1 MNKNFLRKVLSLFF
15 VLIAFL
21 LQISTVSA
29 QQENKI
35 TGTILDSK
43 TKEPIVG
50 AVVVV
55 KGTSQGTA
63 TNEKGS
69 FSIQVKKLPALL
81 VVSSI
86 GYENQRINAYGSEP
100 VNLLLKENVR
110 RLDEVVITGYSTQE
124 RKSISGSITTLNAAE
139 TIKNLPTAGINQL
152 LQGKATGVQVLS
164 NSGTPGGGITFRV
177 RGSNSINAANEPLYI
192 VDGVFISS
200 NDPIKTGLGNQAAS
214 NPLSDLNPS
223 DIENLVILKDANAT
237 AIYGSLGANGVIII
251 TTKRGKL
258 NTKAKIDLNISHGW
272 STALKKFK
280 VTTGPETATLANESV
295 RNTAIDKGLDPS
307 TVTLPFADPASQP
320 TYDRISGLF
329 RTAATSNYEISAQ
342 GGTAKSNYY
351 VGFGYLKQ
359 ESVVKPSDFERY
371 SGRINYDNYLTDKLK
386 IGTSINFTRTWRN
399 VSSNDNNPKGV
410 INSAIFVRSYLP
422 IFNADGSYARYGSF
436 DNHLALIDHL
446 DNNAVGWR
454 TIANAYAEYSILP
467 DLKLKSNWSVDNND
481 VSENNYTSTLVASG
495 ISTNGAANAYNTKN
509 IVYTNEQVL
518 TYIKSFGTNNRHYI
532 NALIGN
538 TLNVVQEK
546 SVSASGTGFAT
557 NDLKDISVAA
567 TRSGSS
573 SRAQSKLVSFFGKG
587 SYTFNK
593 KYTVDGSLRADAS
606 SKFGKNSRWGYF
618 PSGGITWHASQ
629 EDFIKKMGIFD
640 ELKFRGS
647 LGLSGNQNGIGS
659 YAALGLWSAG
669 YNYLENAGTAP
680 SRLANPDL
688 TWETTRQTD
697 IGVEFAIL
705 NNRLN
710 FDIDYYN
717 KYTYD
722 LLLNVPVP
730 YRSGFS
736 TYLQNYGSVSNKGFE
751 FAVQSVNVKNDNFN
765 WTTDF
770 NISFNKNRI
779 EKLASDIALGASG
792 RNISILRQG
801 YAVNSFQLYKQLYV
815 DPQTGNAVYE
825 DVNKDSKITSAD
837 RQIVGNALP
846 NFTGGF
852 TNEISYK
859 NFSLNVFFYFQQ
871 GNKIMNMNNF
881 FMVHGGTQNNI
892 GFVPRQLERWQKP
905 GDITDIPRL
914 TTYSGDPTVNGGSA
928 NNYGGNVASL
938 SSRYLEDA
946 SFIRLKN
953 ISLGYTIP
961 ESITSKWH
969 ISKLKANI
977 SASNLL
983 TFTNYKGLD
992 PEVSSQGG
1000 NQNTAGYDWATVPQP
1015 RTIQVGV
1022 NVTF

>member
-1 MNKNFLRKVLSLFF
+1 MNKNFLRKVFSLFF
-15 VLIAFL
+15 VLVVFL
-21 LQISTVSA
+21 LQIGTVSA

-55 KGTSQGTA
+55 RGTSQGTA

-100 VNLLLKENVR
+100 VNLLLKESAR

-223 DIENLVILKDANAT
+223 DIENLIILKDANAT

-307 TVTLPFADPASQP
+307 TVTLPFADPSSQP

-342 GGTAKSNYY
+342 GGTAKSTYY

-386 IGTSINFTRTWRN
+386 IGTSINFTRTRRN

-436 DNHLALIDHL
+436 DNHVALIDHL

-495 ISTNGAANAYNTKN
+495 ISTNGAANAYDTKN

-538 TLNVVQEK
+538 TLNVVQEQ

-573 SRAQSKLVSFFGKG
+573 SRAQSKLISFFGKG
-587 SYTFNK
+587 SYTFDK

-618 PSGGITWHASQ
+618 PSGGVTWHASQ
-629 EDFIKKMGIFD
+629 EDFIKKLGIFD

-765 WTTDF
+765 WTSDF

-815 DPQTGNAVYE
+815 DQQTGNAVYE
-825 DVNKDSKITSAD
+825 DVNKDGKITSAD

-871 GNKIMNMNNF
+871 GNKIMNMNDF

-983 TFTNYKGLD
+983 TFTNYRGLD